1 MKLRRAIV
9 TMAATSVIA
18 PLALLS
24 APAAFATE
32 SPSPATSETSGTTTP
47 GDAASPSD
55 EQTTPSD
62 GQSTP
67 SDDAST
73 PTDEESTPTAAPSTP
88 THDESSAGS
97 ETTSPAPSPSPSTST
112 SAPTDEA
119 TDPEAPEV
127 PACEEIDADYAG
139 AKVSADIKGLPGKI
153 VAGDGY
159 HPFELVVTNESKTDV
174 KEVAFYAE
182 VENYEFEDESKFLS
196 SYVDLEFKNPE
207 TGAWDRVGNDEWA
220 GDFFYFMEKLKAKAT
235 QTVDMRLSVDA
246 NAPTGEAYSFAFG
259 AYLDNVDGQEC
270 FAEGWSQYDF
280 QILASGSGNPDPGTA
295 KPSDKGDDKGGK
307 VSVKKPQGDVSEL
320 PTGSLAETGSS
331 SALPTV
337 GLIGGLAV
345 VVGGGAM
352 YLVRRRKAGAQ
363 A

>member
-32 SPSPATSETSGTTTP
+32 SPSPAASETSGTGTTAP
-47 GDAASPSD
+47 DDQASPTDGETSP
-55 EQTTPSD
+55 TD

-67 SDDAST
+67 SDAEST
-73 PTDEESTPTAAPSTP
+73 PTDEESTPTDAPSTP
-88 THDESSAGS
+88 TDGESTPGS
-97 ETTSPAPSPSPSTST
+97 GTTEPAPSPST
-112 SAPTDEA
+112 SAPTDEP
-119 TDPEAPEV
+119 TEPELPEV
-127 PACEEIDADYAG
+127 PVCEEIDADYAG

-207 TGAWDRVGNDEWA
+207 TGAWDRVGDDDWA
-220 GDFFYFMEKLKAKAT
+220 GDYFFFMEKLKAKAT

-246 NAPTGEAYSFAFG
+246 KAPAGDAYSFAFG
-259 AYLDNVDGQEC
+259 AYLDDIDGQEC
-270 FAEGWSQYDF
+270 IAAGWSQYDF
-280 QILASGSGNPDPGTA
+280 QILASGSGNPNPGTA
-295 KPSDKGDDKGGK
+295 KPSDKGDDKDGK
-307 VSVKKPQGDVSEL
+307 ISVKQPQGDVSKL

-331 SALPTV
+331 SALPTI
-337 GLIGGLAV
+337 GLVGGLAV
-345 VVGGGAM
+345 VVGAGAVFV
-352 YLVRRRKAGAQ
+352 VRRRKAGAQ